1 MRGIIH
7 DPRGIQIVK
16 YAWGHGNVCNNIY
29 ESYSLCCAL
38 IISKEEGI
46 KKMIVL
52 GDSLMVRQAVNDMG
66 SSSDKKFSL
75 IIRSTKRLTQH
86 FDQIQLFD
94 IKRRLNVEVD
104 LWEMLSMKL
113 HQGSFKKK

>member
-1 MRGIIH
+1 
-7 DPRGIQIVK
+7 
-16 YAWGHGNVCNNIY
+16 
-29 ESYSLCCAL
+29 
-38 IISKEEGI
+38 
-46 KKMIVL
+46 VL

-94 IKRRLNVEVD
+94 IKRRLNVEV
-104 LWEMLSMKL
+104 
-113 HQGSFKKK
+113 